1 MTEEQRKQ
9 NTKFMIRYMS
19 IITGIIGAY
28 IGAYVAGLMS
38 QHGVDLGTAFR
49 MIPSQ
54 LGDFQFLPP
63 LNAAAVAGIFIG
75 GGVLWG
81 DKGFF
86 PEIEFELKNNL
97 KMVGNGRAGGVHT

>member
-75 GGVLWG
+75 GGLLG
-81 DKGFF
+81 GIMIFA
-86 PEIEFELKNNL
+86 LKVDSTGTIL
-97 KMVGNGRAGGVHT
+97 ISWMRLPVQAAS